1 MKHFFGSST
10 FLFLGLFFSSIL
22 LKAQN
27 NFYDPQV
34 IQEIRIYF
42 SQPDWDYRMD
52 TAKAGADSYLM
63 ADSMLVNGVRLDSIG
78 VQYKGNSSYDATYFK
93 NPLHISLDEFA
104 ERDYLGI
111 TDFKL
116 SNGYGDPS
124 QIRECL
130 SYGLLKNYMHCSE
143 ANFAKVFINDQY
155 IGLYSNVENV
165 GKKFCLNHFGSSDG
179 IFIKG
184 NPVVTPGPTT
194 KSNLKFLNGTDSSA
208 YFNYYEIKSDY
219 GWNDLMRICDTISNN
234 AAGLGSV
241 MDIDRM
247 IWILAFNNLM
257 VNLDS
262 YTGVFCQNYYLYKDE
277 EGIYNPIIW
286 DLNMSFG
293 GFPYIGSG
301 ATGMG
306 GLTVTNMV
314 QLTPLAHQSDPFWP
328 VLNAI
333 LNNSETKRMFIAHMK
348 TISEEMLES
357 GVYLSMAIQL
367 RNLIDPS
374 VMADTNCFFTYQQF
388 IDAMSN
394 VTNVGS
400 YQVPGIAGLMGPRI
414 SYLQSTPEFS
424 AAAPTINSTGI
435 SGNNPF
441 PNSNFTLTADVSNA
455 VSVNLYYRQTGS
467 LHFKKASMFD
477 DGSHSDGSAGDGI
490 FGAEI
495 LMGANSIEYYVYAEN
510 ANAGKFYPARAA
522 HEFLTV
528 EAQSS
533 SGNQTVVI
541 NEIMASN
548 TTTQA
553 DNFGEFD
560 DWIELFNNGSSPVDL
575 SGYYLT
581 DNPLNLNKWE
591 IPSGSVI
598 PGNGFMIFWA
608 DEDSSQG
615 WNHINFKLS
624 GLGEEI
630 YLVNPGLSI
639 VDSVI
644 FGAQTTDMGYARNP
658 NGTGNFVIQSPTF
671 NTFNS
676 ATGIEDKKGNS
687 AFQFYPNPAEKIL
700 YIESSEPTLLNIYD
714 ALGQLISTKS
724 INGKAILDLNHFNS
738 GIYFLQA
745 FETRHK
751 LLIVK

>member
-1 MKHFFGSST
+1 
-10 FLFLGLFFSSIL
+10 
-22 LKAQN
+22 
-27 NFYDPQV
+27 
-34 IQEIRIYF
+34 
-42 SQPDWDYRMD
+42 
-52 TAKAGADSYLM
+52 
-63 ADSMLVNGVRLDSIG
+63 
-78 VQYKGNSSYDATYFK
+78 
-93 NPLHISLDEFA
+93 
-104 ERDYLGI
+104 
-111 TDFKL
+111 
-116 SNGYGDPS
+116 
-124 QIRECL
+124 
-130 SYGLLKNYMHCSE
+130 
-143 ANFAKVFINDQY
+143 
-155 IGLYSNVENV
+155 
-165 GKKFCLNHFGSSDG
+165 
-179 IFIKG
+179 
-184 NPVVTPGPTT
+184 
-194 KSNLKFLNGTDSSA
+194 
-208 YFNYYEIKSDY
+208 
-219 GWNDLMRICDTISNN
+219 
-234 AAGLGSV
+234 
-241 MDIDRM
+241 
-247 IWILAFNNLM
+247 
-257 VNLDS
+257 
-262 YTGVFCQNYYLYKDE
+262 
-277 EGIYNPIIW
+277 
-286 DLNMSFG
+286 
-293 GFPYIGSG
+293 
-301 ATGMG
+301 
-306 GLTVTNMV
+306 
-314 QLTPLAHQSDPFWP
+314 
-328 VLNAI
+328 
-333 LNNSETKRMFIAHMK
+333 
-348 TISEEMLES
+348 
-357 GVYLSMAIQL
+357 
-367 RNLIDPS
+367 
-374 VMADTNCFFTYQQF
+374 
-388 IDAMSN
+388 
-394 VTNVGS
+394 
-400 YQVPGIAGLMGPRI
+400 
-414 SYLQSTPEFS
+414 
-424 AAAPTINSTGI
+424 
-435 SGNNPF
+435 
-441 PNSNFTLTADVSNA
+441 
-455 VSVNLYYRQTGS
+455 
-467 LHFKKASMFD
+467 MFD